1 MGFLFLSYRME
12 PNVALITCALV
23 SIICAVY
30 GIKKFNSEYSC
41 LIVKWNKTMHKWCGW
56 MLVIPSGLLAC
67 LVLLIAVYKGIIM
80 SPM

>member
-1 MGFLFLSYRME
+1 MQ

-23 SIICAVY
+23 SIACAVY
-30 GIKKFNSEYSC
+30 GIHNFNNEYSC
-41 LIVKWNKTMHKWCGW
+41 LVVKWNKTLKKWCGW
-56 MLVIPSGLLAC
+56 MLVIPSGALAC